1 MVVVLVVLVVVGAAV
16 VVVVVGAAV
25 VVVGAAVVVVVVVGA
40 RVEVVAESAS
50 LVAPVFTVAR
60 SAALTV
66 GRSFRS
72 PAGVDASFVG
82 AGSGADTAARARASG
97 TVVDVSSDAGSNTPL
112 ESPLVD
118 ISDAPP
124 LQADANAAIRMATR
138 SVRQDAARV
147 DGAGIAPKH
156 RRLPPTS

>member
-1 MVVVLVVLVVVGAAV
+1 MVVVLVVVVVVGAAVVVVVGAAV

-25 VVVGAAVVVVVVVGA
+25 VVVVGA
-40 RVEVVAESAS
+40 RVEVGAESAS
-50 LVAPVFTVAR
+50 LVVPAFTVVR

-72 PAGVDASFVG
+72 PAWVDASSAG
-82 AGSGADTAARARASG
+82 ARSGADTAARARASG
-97 TVVDVSSDAGSNTPL
+97 TVVEVSSDAGSNTPPA
-112 ESPLVD
+112 SPLVD

-124 LQADANAAIRMATR
+124 LQADAKAASSRTTR

-147 DGAGIAPKH
+147 NGAGIAPKH
-156 RRLPPTS
+156 RRVPPIP